1 MLSTALY
8 SLKSHEEQY
17 AIFDFYANKF
27 FIEAVNGIRSAYS
40 VTIHGSLMTLT
51 ALLQQHKGIST
62 RNPELRNTV
71 LEALLA
77 KLLHHKDQSI
87 RFASIELMSFMCEF
101 DNGPSSDVFTVKW
114 MHYLIETLKK
124 DKDRFNCLA
133 ALEKTLGSLN
143 ADDIFQHLD
152 ALVKIFKGILQ
163 LKGRYRDVADSSKVV
178 RCVAILTDKFGLR
191 FKRQLLMLV
200 PLMMACGIW
209 LELLNGLQVI
219 CLHWPDAFYI
229 FEDQLMAHVKH
240 LLSSTEVN
248 GVLLALDALPLFNF
262 TESILTASTG
272 KFIVDNLF
280 VHENASIRA
289 QSTST
294 ILKICLRALNCDDQ
308 PDWIIVGYMSSVLT
322 RMVADETDTVS
333 ALILNVLDT
342 SHDFDRILVHIE
354 CLRPL
359 FIFLGSNNVALA
371 RRCQAASLL
380 GRVVS
385 SNVAVILP
393 QYRKLLLQYLS
404 EIQCIQPHTLLRR
417 EDSAK
422 LLFEVLQWPD
432 KLALPYVPALL
443 KNVVQKIDDDEI
455 EFAVSMLACLGRLME
470 ISPKDCESSLPAI
483 LCRLQKLIQDQS
495 SSFRRRAA
503 LSCITTILRRS
514 DRRLIDRDMFCSLL
528 TDTIGILKIDLDPVV
543 RKEAMRLAGEIG
555 AIDPFL
561 MKTKELS
568 QPISLEDDGSAGT
581 AANLANQSSLST
593 SPEDFFAWTV
603 VNALARIVKDVSL
616 SIHHMAAM
624 QALVQLFRNHG
635 QRASAFLPLIMPV
648 VIPLIQNCSSSMVE
662 VYVQQLAF
670 IASVVGIHI
679 RAYMSDI
686 LELILGIW
694 AKYAASYAS
703 ILQLNDVLVNCL
715 KGEFREHIPMVLPL
729 ILQVLEIDANSI
741 AVHPATIQRALR
753 SIAVL
758 GPQLSDYAGII
769 GDTLVILLR
778 QSQYFRDV
786 RITTLRTTASICKDI
801 PAVADNPAV
810 LQSLISIVEASAD
823 QPTLEHCMDAIVVV
837 AISQGKDFFRFLPQ
851 LAKTVFSR
859 NIKHDTF
866 ERLLSANLNS
876 PAKLAD
882 IATES
887 IRELEAKIGG
897 LNLTT
902 DVSSSLP
909 WYERA
914 NLTET
919 AMKRMWD
926 ISICLNRDD
935 WFDWIRRL
943 GHEFMRAS
951 SSPALRS
958 CTTLASIYYPLSKEL
973 FNAASASCI
982 GEMSVEGLDDFIAS
996 IELALAS
1003 PTIPSEILQMLLNL
1017 AEFMER
1023 QEKPLPIDIRLLGTY
1038 ATRCHAFAKAL
1049 YYKEQEFNS
1058 SEWRARPDAAVV
1070 EQLIS
1075 INSQTQQPDAALG
1088 ILAAANKQFKIILKE
1103 SWYEKLQRWEEA
1115 MHAYETKFK
1124 ADPTSFESMFGI
1136 LRCRHALGEWD
1147 ELEGLVSEAWAGLDS
1162 AGKGVVAPIACA
1174 SAWGLRSW
1182 ERLAEYSRALN
1193 PKSVDTPFF
1202 QTILA
1207 VKDEDWAKAR
1217 DLITVTRDLVDAEL
1231 TALLSESYNRA
1242 YR

>member
-1 MLSTALY
+1 MLSSALF
-8 SLKSHEEQY
+8 SLKQYEEQY

-27 FIEAVNGIRSAYS
+27 FMEAVSGLKSSYS
-40 VTIHGSLMTLT
+40 VTIHGSLMTLSVIFQRHIGVSVRNSELKNSIVDS
-51 ALLQQHKGIST
+51 LL
-62 RNPELRNTV
+62 N
-71 LEALLA
+71 
-77 KLLHHKDQSI
+77 KLLHQKDQSV
-87 RFASIELMSFMCEF
+87 RYASIELMSFLCEIDDGSGKEIF
-101 DNGPSSDVFTVKW
+101 IPKW
-114 MHYLIETLKK
+114 VLFLIEMLKK
-124 DKDRFNCLA
+124 DKDRFNCLT
-133 ALEKTLGSLN
+133 ALVKTLTSLK
-143 ADDIFQHLD
+143 AEDILPHLD
-152 ALVKIFKGILQ
+152 SLVKIFKGIFQ
-163 LKGRYRDVADSSKVV
+163 LKGRYRDISDTSKAVQ
-178 RCVAILTDKFGLR
+178 CVAILADKFGLKL
-191 FKRQLLMLV
+191 KRQLLMLI
-200 PLMMACGIW
+200 PLMMAAGIW
-209 LELLNGLQVI
+209 SELISALQVI
-219 CLHWPDAFYI
+219 CAHWPDAFYI
-229 FEDQLMAHVKH
+229 FEDQLVVYVKQ
-240 LLSSTEVN
+240 LLGSSDAN
-248 GVLLALDALPLFNF
+248 SVLLALDALPLFNF
-262 TESILTASTG
+262 TESILIGSTG
-272 KFIVDNLF
+272 KWIVDNLF
-280 VHENASIRA
+280 VHENASVRA

-294 ILKICLRALNCDDQ
+294 ILKICLRALINKDH
-308 PDWIIVGYMSSVLT
+308 PDWVIVGYLSSVLT
-322 RMVADETDTVS
+322 RMVADETETVS
-333 ALILNVLDT
+333 TLILNVLDT
-342 SHDFDRILVHIE
+342 ALSFDRILVHVE

-385 SNVAVILP
+385 INVAVILP

-422 LLFEVLQWPD
+422 LLYQVLQWPD
-432 KLALPYVPALL
+432 RLALPYVPALL
-443 KNVVQKIDDDEI
+443 KNVIKKITDEEI
-455 EFAVSMLACLGRLME
+455 DFAASMLACLGRLME
-470 ISPKDCESSLPAI
+470 ISSKDCEPFLKSI
-483 LCRLQKLIQDQS
+483 LSILQRLIQDQS
-495 SSFRRRAA
+495 SAQRRQAA
-503 LSCITTILRRS
+503 LSCLTIVLRRS
-514 DRRLIDRDMFCSLL
+514 DRRLIDGDVFCCLL
-528 TDTIGILKIDLDPVV
+528 VDAIDILKIDLDPLV
-543 RKEAMRLAGEIG
+543 RKEAMRLAGVIG

-561 MKTKELS
+561 MKIKES
-568 QPISLEDDGSAGT
+568 RQPVSLEEESSSGSNVNM
-581 AANLANQSSLST
+581 ANTSSLST
-593 SPEDFFAWTV
+593 NPEDFFAWTV
-603 VNALARIVKDVSL
+603 VNALVRIIKDGTL
-616 SIHHMAAM
+616 STHHMAAM

-635 QRASAFLPLIMPV
+635 QRSSVFLPLTIPV
-648 VIPLIQNCSSSMVE
+648 VIPLIQHCNASIVE
-662 VYVQQLAF
+662 VYIQQLAF
-670 IASVVGIHI
+670 MASVVGIHI
-679 RAYMSDI
+679 RSHMSGI
-686 LELILGIW
+686 LESMLSIW
-694 AKYAASYAS
+694 TKNPASYSS
-703 ILQLNDVLVNCL
+703 ILQLNDVLVSCL
-715 KGEFREHIPMVLPL
+715 KGEFRQHIPMILPL

-778 QSQYFRDV
+778 QSQHFRDV
-786 RITTLRTTASICKDI
+786 RITALRATASICKDI

-810 LQSLISIVEASAD
+810 LQSLISIVEASSD

-851 LAKTVFSR
+851 LAKTVFAR

-887 IRELEAKIGG
+887 IRELESKIGN
-897 LNLTT
+897 LNVAA
-902 DVSSSLP
+902 DVSSALS

-914 NLTET
+914 NLSET

-926 ISICLNRDD
+926 ISVCSNRDD

-951 SSPALRS
+951 PSPALRS

-982 GEMSVEGLDDFIAS
+982 GEMTAEGLDDFIES
-996 IELALAS
+996 IELALGS

-1058 SEWRARPDAAVV
+1058 SEWRANPDATVV

-1088 ILAAANKQFKIILKE
+1088 VLAAANKQFGIILKE

-1124 ADPTSFESMFGI
+1124 ADPASFESMFGI

-1147 ELEGLVSEAWAGLDS
+1147 ELEALVSESWPKLDGTVKGL
-1162 AGKGVVAPIACA
+1162 VAPLACA
-1174 SAWGLRSW
+1174 SAWGLRDW
-1182 ERLAEYSRALN
+1182 ARLGEYCRALN
-1193 PKSVDTPFF
+1193 PKSVDAPFF
-1202 QTILA
+1202 QTILS
-1207 VKDEDWAKAR
+1207 VKDKDWERAR
-1217 DLITVTRDLVDAEL
+1217 QLITVTRDLVDTEL